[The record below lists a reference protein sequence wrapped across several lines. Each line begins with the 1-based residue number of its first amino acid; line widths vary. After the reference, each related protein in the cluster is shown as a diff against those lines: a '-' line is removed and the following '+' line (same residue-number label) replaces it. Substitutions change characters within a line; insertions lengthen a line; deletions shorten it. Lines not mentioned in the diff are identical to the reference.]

1 MAQTTKNMFKLNSE
15 FIEKECVQAEKQID
29 KEICKIKVEFNEEKI
44 RQVEEK
50 IAESKQLEQ
59 EFKLKF

>member
-50 IAESKQLEQ
+50 IAESKQLE
-59 EFKLKF
+59 